1 MGLVYSYK
9 EYIKRRYTM
18 QITFDTRYIKSYSTI
33 KNLKKAVEKFEECRY
48 VVSVTEEGRFYPIF
62 IGEEALQAGVHFH
75 NFPVTN

>member
-1 MGLVYSYK
+1 
-9 EYIKRRYTM
+9 M
-18 QITFDTRYIKSYSTI
+18 QITFDTSYVKSYATI
-33 KNLKKAVEKFEECRY
+33 KNLKKAVAKFEEYRY

>member
-1 MGLVYSYK
+1 
-9 EYIKRRYTM
+9 M